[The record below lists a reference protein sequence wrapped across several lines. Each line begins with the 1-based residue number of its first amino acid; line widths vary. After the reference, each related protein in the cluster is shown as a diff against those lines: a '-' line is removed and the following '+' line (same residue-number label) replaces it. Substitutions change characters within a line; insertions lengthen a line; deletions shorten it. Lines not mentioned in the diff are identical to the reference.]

1 MEVNLELMLG
11 RKVLAGNGRSIGRLE
26 DVTAEVKPGECLVI
40 EYLVGKYA
48 LFERLAAWSMGRAF
62 LSLFGSLVKS
72 GYRVPWQKM
81 DISDPRRPKI
91 TCDVSEL
98 PMIEAKKS

>member
-11 RKVLAGNGRSIGRLE
+11 RKVLAANGRSIGRLE
-26 DVTAEVKPGECLVI
+26 EVHAEVRPGECLVT

-62 LSLFGSLVKS
+62 LSLFGSSLKS
-72 GYRVPWQKM
+72 GYRVPWEKM
-81 DISDPRRPKI
+81 DISDPRRPRI
-91 TCDVSEL
+91 ACDVSEL
-98 PMIEAKKS
+98 RKTN